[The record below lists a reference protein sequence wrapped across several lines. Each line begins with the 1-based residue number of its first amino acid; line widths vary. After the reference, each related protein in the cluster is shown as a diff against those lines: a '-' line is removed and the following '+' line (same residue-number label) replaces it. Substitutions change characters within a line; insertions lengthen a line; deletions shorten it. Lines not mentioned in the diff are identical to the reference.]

1 MYCYNYSFKFNLSPF
16 LLSFCHFQNKKLQ
29 NMHPLVSLCLS
40 AHLVA
45 YNDSRTVE
53 GVINLI
59 LGTFTAVCVHFQ
71 KFVKLA
77 KNNGQFMEDLHN
89 CVLFFLNA

>member
-1 MYCYNYSFKFNLSPF
+1 MGDVIECTVTAVTSFKFNLSPF
-16 LLSFCHFQNKKLQ
+16 FRYFCHVQNEKLQ

-53 GVINLI
+53 GV
-59 LGTFTAVCVHFQ
+59 VM
-71 KFVKLA
+71 KFYIGEVYCCPCTHSKI
-77 KNNGQFMEDLHN
+77 G
-89 CVLFFLNA
+89 